1 MSPDHRKLRVFH
13 EADALAIAIYQR
25 TRGFP
30 REEWFG
36 LRSQMR
42 RAAVS
47 VPCNIVEGNARN
59 SARDYV
65 RFLYV
70 AIGSCSELQYLI
82 ALAHDLGFG
91 KQENWTPIAEQC
103 GSVARQLHTLID
115 RMEAIAGGRD
125 EKNRHPDPGSS
136 RQHRPTTDN

>member
-13 EADALAIAIYQR
+13 DADALAIAIYRQ
-25 TRGFP
+25 TREFP
-30 REEWFG
+30 RDEWFG

-59 SARDYV
+59 SARDYL

-70 AIGSCSELQYLI
+70 AVGSCSELQYLVN
-82 ALAHDLGFG
+82 LARDLGFG
-91 KQENWTPIAEQC
+91 NEKSWTPVAAQC
-103 GSVARQLHTLID
+103 GSVARQLHKLIG
-115 RMEAIAGGRD
+115 RMEVIAGSK
-125 EKNRHPDPGSS
+125 EQQN
-136 RQHRPTTDN
+136 

>member
-13 EADALAIAIYQR
+13 EANALAIAIYQH

-47 VPCNIVEGNARN
+47 VPCNIVEGHARS

-70 AIGSCSELQYLI
+70 AVGSCSELEYLI
-82 ALAHDLGFG
+82 GLARDLSFG
-91 KQENWTPIAEQC
+91 KPEYWAPIAEQC
-103 GSVARQLHTLID
+103 GSVARQLHQLVD
-115 RMEAIAGGRD
+115 RMDAIAKSG
-125 EKNRHPDPGSS
+125 
-136 RQHRPTTDN
+136 